1 MTRWKEGIIVP
12 IVKKGEE
19 TRVEKYKRVTLIATL
34 YKIYMGVLAERLRE
48 KVEGKKILSGNQ
60 TGGFRKGLNT
70 MDNIYVVNYL
80 VNRQL
85 AKKARSIAAF
95 L

>member
-1 MTRWKEGIIVP
+1 MTRWKEGVIVP

-19 TRVEKYKRVTLIATL
+19 TRVEKYKRVTLMATL